1 MKKFMDTIQ
10 FSLGNQ
16 ETGYSFLKAPP
27 GYSVFNKDM
36 YSEIIW
42 IKDYLYQETIT
53 TLLNLHKL
61 FWKSS

>member
-1 MKKFMDTIQ
+1 MDTIQ

-42 IKDYLYQETIT
+42 IKDLFISR
-53 TLLNLHKL
+53 KL
-61 FWKSS
+61 SQRY